1 MSDHSPSSVT
11 TVALWGGRRAVGKH
25 TVEVLEWLPFERG
38 TLLGFAKIR
47 IKELR
52 LAISGVALYQQKNRS
67 RWAQLQSKA
76 MVQDDQLVRGPDGRV
91 KYAKILEF
99 ETAEIRQ
106 A

>member
-1 MSDHSPSSVT
+1 MP
-11 TVALWGGRRAVGKH
+11 KH
-25 TVEVLEWLPFERG
+25 VIEILEWLPFERN

-52 LAISGVALYQQKNRS
+52 LIIGGVAIRQKNSS
-67 RWAQLQSKA
+67 RWAQLPSKA

-106 A
+106 AFSAAVLNAYNSYRPP